1 MKKDEISIKDKVD
14 AILNPVTNREPKI
27 EKQEN
32 VSWGEFS
39 LKQEVLPEGS
49 AIVDETISEV
59 SIIDL
64 KGKHFKFPGEF
75 QMIREGSKITFKSIG

>member
-1 MKKDEISIKDKVD
+1 MSDTIKISDTLN
-14 AILNPVTNREPKI
+14 AILNPSTDKVY
-27 EKQEN
+27 
-32 VSWGEFS
+32 GEFS

-49 AIVDETISEV
+49 VIVDESISEI

-75 QMIREGSKITFKSIG
+75 QMVREGSKITFKAIR